1 MLQSNLEKKYKLNES
16 PQTRPI
22 QSKRCGK
29 HKKGVIRIYL
39 RRKKVE
45 MNKVIIKAHSNFAR
59 RQKFDLVK
67 SFSKYRK
74 HYTVS

>member
-1 MLQSNLEKKYKLNES
+1 MN
-16 PQTRPI
+16 RPKQGQYSRNGAENI
-22 QSKRCGK
+22 
-29 HKKGVIRIYL
+29 KKGVIRIYL

-67 SFSKYRK
+67 KISKYRK